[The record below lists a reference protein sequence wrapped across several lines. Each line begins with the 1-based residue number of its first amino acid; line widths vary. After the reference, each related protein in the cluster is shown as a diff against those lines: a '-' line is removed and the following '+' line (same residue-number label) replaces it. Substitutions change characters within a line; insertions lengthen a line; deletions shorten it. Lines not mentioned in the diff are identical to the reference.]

1 MPEFKALLEGYR
13 RFRTGAYQEQRRR
26 YDALADKGQAP
37 GVLVIAC
44 SDSRVDPTRV
54 FDTEPGQM
62 FVVRNVANL
71 VPPYDA
77 DHSQHS
83 TSAAIEY
90 AVTQLKVHHIVV
102 LGHARCGGIKASLE
116 GTFDDAPMGEGGFI
130 GRWMSLIAPA
140 RDTIRAA
147 AELSP
152 DIDACSA
159 LELAAIRLSI
169 ANLRTFPFVAAA
181 EATGQLHL
189 QGALFDIAEGVLRV
203 LNHTSGKFETV
214 PVDWE
219 SEAPRLAAVPHAG
232 G

>member
-71 VPPYDA
+71 VPPFDP
-77 DHSQHS
+77 DPTHGQHS

-90 AVTQLKVHHIVV
+90 AVTQLKVHHILV
-102 LGHARCGGIKASLE
+102 LGHARCGGIKASIE
-116 GTFDDAPMGEGGFI
+116 GTFDDAAPGEGGFI
-130 GRWMSLIAPA
+130 KRWMSQIAPA

-147 AELSP
+147 AQLSP

-169 ANLRTFPFVAAA
+169 DNLRSFPFIA
-181 EATGQLHL
+181 EAEESGALHL

-203 LNHTSGKFETV
+203 LNHESGKFESLSVEWEEENVTV
-214 PVDWE
+214 LK
-219 SEAPRLAAVPHAG
+219 SA
-232 G
+232 

>member
-71 VPPYDA
+71 VPPFDP
-77 DHSQHS
+77 DPTHGQHS

-90 AVTQLKVHHIVV
+90 AVTQLKVHHILV
-102 LGHARCGGIKASLE
+102 LGHARCGGIKASIE
-116 GTFDDAPMGEGGFI
+116 GTYDDAAPGEGGFI
-130 GRWMSLIAPA
+130 KRWMSQIAPA

-147 AELSP
+147 AQLSP

-169 ANLRTFPFVAAA
+169 DNLRSFPFIAVA
-181 EATGQLHL
+181 EAAGELHL

-203 LNHTSGKFETV
+203 LNHESGKFEALS
-214 PVDWE
+214 VDWE
-219 SEAPRLAAVPHAG
+219 EENVTVLKSA
-232 G
+232 

>member
-1 MPEFKALLEGYR
+1 MTLPAMLLDGYANFRAGRYAAESERYR
-13 RFRTGAYQEQRRR
+13 RLGEGAQ
-26 YDALADKGQAP
+26 KP
-37 GVLVIAC
+37 KIMIIAC
-44 SDSRVDPTRV
+44 CDSRAAPETI
-54 FDTEPGQM
+54 FDAGPGEM

-71 VPPYDA
+71 VPPCDK
-77 DHSQHS
+77 DNSQHS

-147 AELSP
+147 AQLSP

-169 ANLRTFPFVAAA
+169 DNLRTFPFIA
-181 EATGQLHL
+181 EAEAAGTLHL
-189 QGALFDIAEGVLRV
+189 QGALFDIAEGVLKV
-203 LNHTSGKFETV
+203 LNHDTGKFE
-214 PVDWE
+214 PVSVEWE
-219 SEAPRLAAVPHAG
+219 EESVTHLKSA
-232 G
+232 

>member
-13 RFRTGAYQEQRRR
+13 RFRNGAYQEQRRR

-71 VPPYDA
+71 VPPCDS
-77 DHSQHS
+77 DNSQHS

-90 AVTQLKVHHIVV
+90 AVTQLKVHHVVV

-147 AELSP
+147 AQLSP

-169 ANLRTFPFVAAA
+169 ANLRSFPFVAEA
-181 EATGQLHL
+181 EAAGTLQL

-203 LNHTSGKFETV
+203 LNHETGRFEAV
-214 PVDWE
+214 PLEW
-219 SEAPRLAAVPHAG
+219 SEAEDA
-232 G
+232 

>member
-44 SDSRVDPTRV
+44 SDSRVDPTHV

-71 VPPYDA
+71 VPPFDP
-77 DHSQHS
+77 DPTHGQHS

-90 AVTQLKVHHIVV
+90 AVTQLKVHHILV
-102 LGHARCGGIKASLE
+102 LGHARCGGIKASIE
-116 GTFDDAPMGEGGFI
+116 GTFDDAAPGEGGFI
-130 GRWMSLIAPA
+130 KRWMSQIAPA

-147 AELSP
+147 AQLSP

-169 ANLRTFPFVAAA
+169 DNLRSFPFIAVA
-181 EATGQLHL
+181 EAASELHL

-203 LNHTSGKFETV
+203 LNHESGKFEALS
-214 PVDWE
+214 VDWE
-219 SEAPRLAAVPHAG
+219 EENVTVLKSA
-232 G
+232 

>member
-13 RFRTGAYQEQRRR
+13 RFRNGAYQEQRRR

-71 VPPYDA
+71 VPPFDP
-77 DHSQHS
+77 DPTHGQHS

-90 AVTQLKVHHIVV
+90 AVTQLKVHHILV
-102 LGHARCGGIKASLE
+102 LGHARCGGIKASIE
-116 GTFDDAPMGEGGFI
+116 GTFDDAAPGEGGFI
-130 GRWMSLIAPA
+130 KRWMSQIAPA

-147 AELSP
+147 AQLSP

-169 ANLRTFPFVAAA
+169 DNLRSFPFIAKA
-181 EATGQLHL
+181 EESGALHL

-203 LNHTSGKFETV
+203 LNHESGKFESLSVEWEEENVTV
-214 PVDWE
+214 LK
-219 SEAPRLAAVPHAG
+219 SA
-232 G
+232 

>member
-71 VPPYDA
+71 VPPFDP
-77 DHSQHS
+77 DPTHGQHS

-90 AVTQLKVHHIVV
+90 AVTQLKVHHILV

-116 GTFDDAPMGEGGFI
+116 GTFDDAAPGEGGFI
-130 GRWMSLIAPA
+130 KRWMSQIAPA

-147 AELSP
+147 AQLSP

-169 ANLRTFPFVAAA
+169 DNLRSFPFIAAA
-181 EATGQLHL
+181 EAAGELHL

-203 LNHTSGKFETV
+203 LNHDSGKFEALS
-214 PVDWE
+214 VDWE
-219 SEAPRLAAVPHAG
+219 EENVTVLKSA
-232 G
+232 

>member
-71 VPPYDA
+71 VPPFDP
-77 DHSQHS
+77 DPTHGQHS

-90 AVTQLKVHHIVV
+90 AVTQLKVHHILV
-102 LGHARCGGIKASLE
+102 LGHARCGGIKASIE
-116 GTFDDAPMGEGGFI
+116 GTFDDAAPGEGGFI
-130 GRWMSLIAPA
+130 KRWMSQIAPA

-147 AELSP
+147 AQLSP

-169 ANLRTFPFVAAA
+169 DNLRSFPFIA
-181 EATGQLHL
+181 EAEESGALHL

-203 LNHTSGKFETV
+203 LNHESGKFEALS
-214 PVDWE
+214 VDWE
-219 SEAPRLAAVPHAG
+219 EENVTVLKSA
-232 G
+232 

>member
-26 YDALADKGQAP
+26 YDALADTGQAP

-71 VPPYDA
+71 VPPFDP
-77 DHSQHS
+77 DPTHGQHS

-90 AVTQLKVHHIVV
+90 AVTQLKVHHILV
-102 LGHARCGGIKASLE
+102 LGHARCGGIKASIE
-116 GTFDDAPMGEGGFI
+116 GTFDDAAPGEGGFI
-130 GRWMSLIAPA
+130 KRWMSQIAPA

-147 AELSP
+147 AQLSP

-169 ANLRTFPFVAAA
+169 DNLRSFPFIAKA
-181 EATGQLHL
+181 EESGALHL

-203 LNHTSGKFETV
+203 LNHESGKFESLSVEWEEENVTV
-214 PVDWE
+214 LK
-219 SEAPRLAAVPHAG
+219 SA
-232 G
+232 

>member
-54 FDTEPGQM
+54 FDTEPGQI

-71 VPPYDA
+71 VPPFDP
-77 DHSQHS
+77 DPTHGQHS

-90 AVTQLKVHHIVV
+90 AVTQLKVHHILV
-102 LGHARCGGIKASLE
+102 LGHARCGGIKASIE
-116 GTFDDAPMGEGGFI
+116 GTFDDAAPGEGGFI
-130 GRWMSLIAPA
+130 KRWMSQIAPA

-147 AELSP
+147 AQLSP

-169 ANLRTFPFVAAA
+169 DNLRSFPFIAVA
-181 EATGQLHL
+181 EAAGQLHL

-203 LNHTSGKFETV
+203 LNHETGKFEPLSV
-214 PVDWE
+214 EWE
-219 SEAPRLAAVPHAG
+219 EENVTALKSA
-232 G
+232 

>member
-71 VPPYDA
+71 VPPFDP
-77 DHSQHS
+77 DPTHGQHS

-102 LGHARCGGIKASLE
+102 LGHARCGVRTTTTCAFKSVQSLS
-116 GTFDDAPMGEGGFI
+116 F
-130 GRWMSLIAPA
+130 
-140 RDTIRAA
+140 
-147 AELSP
+147 
-152 DIDACSA
+152 
-159 LELAAIRLSI
+159 
-169 ANLRTFPFVAAA
+169 
-181 EATGQLHL
+181 
-189 QGALFDIAEGVLRV
+189 
-203 LNHTSGKFETV
+203 
-214 PVDWE
+214 
-219 SEAPRLAAVPHAG
+219 
-232 G
+232 

>member
-37 GVLVIAC
+37 GVLVISC
-44 SDSRVDPTRV
+44 SDSRVDPTRI

-71 VPPYDA
+71 VPHFDPDPS
-77 DHSQHS
+77 HGQHS

-90 AVTQLKVHHIVV
+90 AVTQLKVHHILV

-116 GTFDDAPMGEGGFI
+116 GTFDGAQPGEGGFI
-130 GRWMSLIAPA
+130 NRWMSQIAPA

-147 AELSP
+147 AQLSP

-159 LELAAIRLSI
+159 LELASIRLSI
-169 ANLRTFPFVAAA
+169 ENLRSFPFIAAA
-181 EATGQLHL
+181 EAAGDLHL

-203 LNHTSGKFETV
+203 LNHETGKFESLSV
-214 PVDWE
+214 EWE
-219 SEAPRLAAVPHAG
+219 DENVTALKSA
-232 G
+232 

>member
-71 VPPYDA
+71 VPPFDP
-77 DHSQHS
+77 DPTHGQHS

-90 AVTQLKVHHIVV
+90 AVTQLKVHHILV
-102 LGHARCGGIKASLE
+102 LGHARCGGIKASIE
-116 GTFDDAPMGEGGFI
+116 GTFDDAAPGEGGFI
-130 GRWMSLIAPA
+130 KRWMSQIAPA

-147 AELSP
+147 AQLSP

-169 ANLRTFPFVAAA
+169 DNLRSFPFIAKA
-181 EATGQLHL
+181 EESGALHL

-203 LNHTSGKFETV
+203 LNHESGKFESLSVEWEEENVTV
-214 PVDWE
+214 LK
-219 SEAPRLAAVPHAG
+219 SA
-232 G
+232 

>member
-71 VPPYDA
+71 VPPFDP
-77 DHSQHS
+77 DPTHGQHS

-90 AVTQLKVHHIVV
+90 AVTQLKVHHILV
-102 LGHARCGGIKASLE
+102 LGHARCGGIKASIE
-116 GTFDDAPMGEGGFI
+116 GTFDDAAPGEGGFI
-130 GRWMSLIAPA
+130 KRWMSQIAPA

-147 AELSP
+147 AQLSP

-169 ANLRTFPFVAAA
+169 DNLRSFPFIA
-181 EATGQLHL
+181 EAEESGALHL

-203 LNHTSGKFETV
+203 LNHESGKFESLS
-214 PVDWE
+214 VDWE
-219 SEAPRLAAVPHAG
+219 EENVTVLKSA
-232 G
+232 

>member
-71 VPPYDA
+71 VPPFDP
-77 DHSQHS
+77 DPTHGQHS

-90 AVTQLKVHHIVV
+90 AVTQLKVRHILV
-102 LGHARCGGIKASLE
+102 LGHARCGGIKASIE
-116 GTFDDAPMGEGGFI
+116 GTFDDAAPGEGGFI
-130 GRWMSLIAPA
+130 KRWMSQIAPA

-147 AELSP
+147 AQLSP

-169 ANLRTFPFVAAA
+169 DNLGSFPFIA
-181 EATGQLHL
+181 EAEESGALHL

-203 LNHTSGKFETV
+203 LNHESGKFESLS
-214 PVDWE
+214 VDWE
-219 SEAPRLAAVPHAG
+219 EENVTVLKSA
-232 G
+232 

>member
-37 GVLVIAC
+37 GVLVISC
-44 SDSRVDPTRV
+44 SDSRVDPTRI

-71 VPPYDA
+71 VPPFDS
-77 DHSQHS
+77 DPTHGQHS

-90 AVTQLKVHHIVV
+90 AVTQLKVHHILV

-116 GTFDDAPMGEGGFI
+116 GTFDNAAPGEGGFI
-130 GRWMSLIAPA
+130 NRWMSQIAPA

-147 AELSP
+147 AQLSP

-169 ANLRTFPFVAAA
+169 DNLRSFPFIAAA
-181 EATGQLHL
+181 EEAGELHL

-203 LNHTSGKFETV
+203 LNHETGKFEPLSV
-214 PVDWE
+214 EWE
-219 SEAPRLAAVPHAG
+219 EESVTHLKSV
-232 G
+232 

>member
-71 VPPYDA
+71 VPPFDP
-77 DHSQHS
+77 DPTHGQHS

-90 AVTQLKVHHIVV
+90 AVTQLKVHHILV
-102 LGHARCGGIKASLE
+102 LGHARCGGIKASIE
-116 GTFDDAPMGEGGFI
+116 GTFDDAAPGEGGFI
-130 GRWMSLIAPA
+130 KRWMSQIAPA

-147 AELSP
+147 AQLSP

-159 LELAAIRLSI
+159 LALAAIRLSI
-169 ANLRTFPFVAAA
+169 DTLRSFPFIAKA
-181 EATGQLHL
+181 EESGALHL

-203 LNHTSGKFETV
+203 LNHESGKFESLSVEWEEENVTV
-214 PVDWE
+214 LK
-219 SEAPRLAAVPHAG
+219 SA
-232 G
+232 

>member
-1 MPEFKALLEGYR
+1 
-13 RFRTGAYQEQRRR
+13 
-26 YDALADKGQAP
+26 
-37 GVLVIAC
+37 
-44 SDSRVDPTRV
+44 VDPTRI

-71 VPPYDA
+71 VPHFDPDPQ
-77 DHSQHS
+77 HGQHS

-90 AVTQLKVHHIVV
+90 AVTQLKVHHILV

-116 GTFDDAPMGEGGFI
+116 GTFDNAAPGEGGFI
-130 GRWMSLIAPA
+130 NRWMSQIAPA

-147 AELSP
+147 AQLSP

-169 ANLRTFPFVAAA
+169 DNLRSFPFIAAA
-181 EATGQLHL
+181 EQAGELHL

-203 LNHTSGKFETV
+203 LNHETGKFE
-214 PVDWE
+214 PLSVDWE
-219 SEAPRLAAVPHAG
+219 DENGIRLQAV
-232 G
+232 

>member
-71 VPPYDA
+71 VPPFDP
-77 DHSQHS
+77 DPTHGQHS

-90 AVTQLKVHHIVV
+90 AVTQLKVHHILV
-102 LGHARCGGIKASLE
+102 LGHARCGGIKASIE
-116 GTFDDAPMGEGGFI
+116 GTFDDAAPGEGGFI
-130 GRWMSLIAPA
+130 KRWMSQIAPA

-147 AELSP
+147 AQLSP

-169 ANLRTFPFVAAA
+169 DNLRSFPFIA
-181 EATGQLHL
+181 EAEVSGALHL

-203 LNHTSGKFETV
+203 LNHESGKFEALS
-214 PVDWE
+214 VDWE
-219 SEAPRLAAVPHAG
+219 EENVTVLKSA
-232 G
+232 